1 MTEYIQRTVC
11 NYNTLGQ
18 YQFGKLG
25 AGSVAPYYAPVPK
38 GLNIVPD
45 FNGVSYQ
52 VPNYNSLVH
61 GSCINH
67 VGINQA
73 YPDKD
78 CVRYIDRSCPG
89 PSGRLV
95 PTEAPTG
102 YTGARVS
109 EPFTIPK
116 GQGQPATAPP
126 MATKSAQVQRA
137 VATAAPTAAPNFQ
150 VQKGATMRP
159 PQPQP
164 TQKRV

>member
-38 GLNIVPD
+38 GLNIVPV

-109 EPFTIPK
+109 EPFTVTRAP
-116 GQGQPATAPP
+116 PATP
-126 MATKSAQVQRA
+126 MATRSTQVQRA
-137 VATAAPTAAPNFQ
+137 VATAAPTVAPSFQ
-150 VQKGATMRP
+150 VRQGATMRP

-164 TQKRV
+164 TQRRV

>member
-1 MTEYIQRTVC
+1 MTEYIQRTIC

-38 GLNIVPD
+38 GLNIVPV

-73 YPDKD
+73 YQDKD

-95 PTEAPTG
+95 PTPAPTG

-109 EPFTIPK
+109 EGYVDKNQSGAGAPSIPVGTQK
-116 GQGQPATAPP
+116 ANPASAMIARVQPTVNPLP
-126 MATKSAQVQRA
+126 TTRVDGTQR
-137 VATAAPTAAPNFQ
+137 
-150 VQKGATMRP
+150 GATMR
-159 PQPQP
+159 
-164 TQKRV
+164 K

>member
-1 MTEYIQRTVC
+1 MTEYIQRTIC

-38 GLNIVPD
+38 GLNIVPV

-73 YPDKD
+73 YKDKD

-95 PTEAPTG
+95 PTEAPSG
-102 YTGARVS
+102 YTGARM
-109 EPFTIPK
+109 K
-116 GQGQPATAPP
+116 
-126 MATKSAQVQRA
+126 
-137 VATAAPTAAPNFQ
+137 
-150 VQKGATMRP
+150 
-159 PQPQP
+159 
-164 TQKRV
+164 